1 MALADK
7 YQTVL
12 NKAQEVGIQN
22 LNSQEQDGKLSIS
35 GQAETTYDANRV
47 WNALKQQSGWENEV
61 QMDLPVSRDDIYG
74 YYTVQSGDNLSK
86 IAKNVADA
94 NVTYD
99 QIFEANSDQLTD
111 PNKIKPG
118 QKLVIPKFC

>member
-1 MALADK
+1 MALSDK
-7 YQTVL
+7 YQSVL
-12 NKAQEVGIQN
+12 NTANEVGIQN
-22 LNSQEQDGKLSIS
+22 LISQEQDGKLSIT

-47 WNALKQQSGWENEV
+47 WNQLKQQSDWENEV

-74 YYTVQSGDNLSK
+74 YYTVQSGDNLSR

-99 QIFEANSDQLTD
+99 QIFEANSDQLSD
-111 PNKIKPG
+111 PDMIRPG
-118 QKLVIPKFC
+118 QRLVIPKF

>member
-1 MALADK
+1 MALSDK
-7 YQTVL
+7 YQSVL

-22 LNSQEQDGKLSIS
+22 LNSQEQDGKLAIS

-61 QMDLPVSRDDIYG
+61 QLDLPVSRDDIYG

-118 QKLVIPKFC
+118 QRLIIPKFA